1 MGFKEQQAAI
11 QKELDRF
18 IDLLGVLLPRYSRLL
33 KKNNLEEDEL
43 RELGEMEHFLIGVNG
58 RISEIKQMLEED
70 VFGHSID
77 YYYKLK
83 QQVKKGHPGA
93 GKKLE
98 KLRDTFNESLQA
110 GTFIHWN

>member
-1 MGFKEQQAAI
+1 MGFKDQQAAI
-11 QKELDRF
+11 QRELDRF

-33 KKNNLEEDEL
+33 KKN
-43 RELGEMEHFLIGVNG
+43 ELGEEELHELGEIEHFLIGVNG

-83 QQVKKGHPGA
+83 QQVKKGEPGA
-93 GKKLE
+93 TRKLE
-98 KLRDTFNESLQA
+98 KLKETFNESLQA

>member
-11 QKELDRF
+11 QRELDRF

-33 KKNNLEEDEL
+33 KRDDLTEQEL
-43 RELGEMEHFLIGVNG
+43 HELGEIEHFLIGVNG
-58 RISEIKQMLEED
+58 RISEIKQLLEED

-83 QQVKKGHPGA
+83 HRAEKGDESAIRKMH
-93 GKKLE
+93 
-98 KLRDTFNESLQA
+98 KLRDAFNESLQA
-110 GTFIHWN
+110 GTMIHWN